1 MCKSRVPLMRILC
14 KLGFNPYA
22 WGSWWLM
29 SDPVAIFTSEII
41 RVRTMADGSPRF
53 ELGAGEDANIFLTT
67 LAQVQAGKRLV
78 KVIIYDL
85 DDWER
90 LEAEHK

>member
-1 MCKSRVPLMRILC
+1 
-14 KLGFNPYA
+14 
-22 WGSWWLM
+22 M
-29 SDPVAIFTSEII
+29 STPDPVAIFDAEIV

-53 ELGAGEDANIFLTT
+53 ELGAGEDANVFLTP
-67 LAQVQAGKRLV
+67 LSQVQAAKRLV

-90 LEAEHK
+90 MEKDNGAKSRLNNKESW